1 MYGQISPRDAARL
14 RAYSNVTQIAAAAS
28 VVMVIL
34 FVAACFWSYAITR
47 SNVRADE
54 ARMVSA
60 GIGAGILAVVGMVG
74 ATVSV
79 LVAGIG
85 FLLWFHKAI
94 ANLHEAQL
102 PGLRAKP
109 LWSAISLFVPV
120 AQLFVPF
127 FAMRELW
134 NRSHGEDEYQSRA
147 SVTTVTIWW
156 LCLLTGSF
164 ITTFVLLVVALFIFS
179 SIKLIAP
186 GLLNFM
192 LLIVGLCFLCTAA
205 ACLVVILRRITA
217 AQASLLDGNAIF
229 A

>member
-34 FVAACFWSYAITR
+34 FAAACFWSYAIIR
-47 SNVRADE
+47 SNVGADE
-54 ARMVSA
+54 SMM
-60 GIGAGILAVVGMVG
+60 IGPGILAVVGMVG
-74 ATVSV
+74 VTVSA

-94 ANLHEAQL
+94 ANLHGTQL
-102 PGLRAKP
+102 PGLRARP

-127 FAMRELW
+127 LAMRELW

-164 ITTFVLLVVALFIFS
+164 ITTFVLLVLS
-179 SIKLIAP
+179 LIH
-186 GLLNFM
+186 
-192 LLIVGLCFLCTAA
+192 I
-205 ACLVVILRRITA
+205 
-217 AQASLLDGNAIF
+217 
-229 A
+229 